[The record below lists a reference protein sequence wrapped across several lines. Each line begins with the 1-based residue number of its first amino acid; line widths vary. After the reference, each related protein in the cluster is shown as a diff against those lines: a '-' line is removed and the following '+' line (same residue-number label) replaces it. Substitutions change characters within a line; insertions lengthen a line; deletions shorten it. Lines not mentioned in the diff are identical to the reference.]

1 MKNSIGT
8 SVILTVFGESH
19 GPQIGA
25 VLDGMAPGLEVDEKF
40 IAQQLS
46 KRRPC
51 GSGESARVEDDEF
64 QIVSGVFNGHTTGA
78 PICILIPNRDVRS
91 EDYGK
96 NLGLARPSHADYVA
110 HVKYNGFEDWRGGGH
125 FSGRITAG
133 IVAVGAI
140 ALSALKA
147 RGINIGTHILKCAG
161 VSDVAFGCG
170 TEMEVL
176 ISRGIAGPETDGQ
189 ETQLSESKEKTAGT
203 GKPVAAESE
212 YDYCKIVSEQLEA
225 LENKPFPVLDNV
237 AQEMQEK
244 ILAARNSGD
253 SVGGVVQTAVAG
265 LPAGVG
271 EPWFDSLEG
280 ALSKAMFAIG
290 GVKGVE
296 FGAGFTLADMLGSQA
311 NDSFYYTVGDM
322 NSGSDSS
329 TVSNAMEQFSSEVNN
344 EHIRPETFSSDEVKN
359 LASDHGK
366 LHELQAMVRTRSN
379 NNGGINGGISNGM
392 PVVFSLAVKPT
403 PSIARQQET
412 INMLTGENAT
422 LKIVGRHDPAIVRR
436 ICPVVTAMTA
446 IVLCDMLAM
455 TYGTSW
461 LAPTNVVK

>member
-25 VLDGMAPGLEVDEKF
+25 VLDGMAPGIQVDEKF
-40 IAQQLS
+40 IAQQLN

-51 GSGESARVEDDEF
+51 GMGESARVEEDEF
-64 QIVSGVFNGHTTGA
+64 QIVSGVFNGRTTGA
-78 PICILIPNRDVRS
+78 PICILIPNKDVRS
-91 EDYGK
+91 EDYEK
-96 NLGLARPSHADYVA
+96 NLGLARPSHADFAA
-110 HVKYNGFEDWRGGGH
+110 HVKYNGFEDWCGGGH

-133 IVAVGAI
+133 IVAIGAI
-140 ALSALKA
+140 ALSALKS

-161 VSDVAFGCG
+161 VPDIPFGCG
-170 TEMEVL
+170 KDAEVPA
-176 ISRGIAGPETDGQ
+176 SSVTDGQ
-189 ETQLSESKEKTAGT
+189 EAQLPESKEKSPRTA
-203 GKPVAAESE
+203 KSVAAESE
-212 YDYCKIVSEQLEA
+212 NDYCKIVSEQLEA
-225 LENKPFPVLDNV
+225 LENRPFPVLDNV

-244 ILAARNSGD
+244 ILAAKNSGD
-253 SVGGVVQTAVAG
+253 SVGGVVQTAVTG

-296 FGAGFTLADMLGSQA
+296 FGSGFAMADMLGSQA

-322 NSGSDSS
+322 NSGADSS

-344 EHIRPETFSSDEVKN
+344 EHIRPETFGSDEVKN

-366 LHELQAMVRTRSN
+366 LHEVQAMVRTRSN

-392 PVVFSLAVKPT
+392 PVVFNLAVKPT
-403 PSIARQQET
+403 PSIAVPQET
-412 INMLTGENAT
+412 VNMITGENAT

-446 IVLCDMLAM
+446 IVLCDMLALAF
-455 TYGTSW
+455 GTNW
-461 LAPTNVVK
+461 LATKVPGK

>member
-25 VLDGMAPGLEVDEKF
+25 VLDGMAPGIQVDEKF
-40 IAQQLS
+40 IAQQLN

-51 GSGESARVEDDEF
+51 GTGESARVEEDEF
-64 QIVSGVFNGHTTGA
+64 QIVSGVFNGRTTGA
-78 PICILIPNRDVRS
+78 PICILIPNKDVRS
-91 EDYGK
+91 EDYKK
-96 NLGLARPSHADYVA
+96 NLGLARPSHADFVA

-133 IVAVGAI
+133 IVAIGAI
-140 ALSALKA
+140 ALSALKS

-161 VSDVAFGCG
+161 VSDIPFGCG
-170 TEMEVL
+170 KDAEVPA
-176 ISRGIAGPETDGQ
+176 SSVTDGQ
-189 ETQLSESKEKTAGT
+189 EAQLPESKEKCPRTA
-203 GKPVAAESE
+203 KSVAAESG
-212 YDYCKIVSEQLEA
+212 YDYCKIVSEQLEV
-225 LENKPFPVLDNV
+225 LENKLFPVLDNV
-237 AQEMQEK
+237 EQEMQER
-244 ILAARNSGD
+244 ILAAKNSGD
-253 SVGGVVQTAVAG
+253 SVGGVVQTAVTG

-296 FGAGFTLADMLGSQA
+296 FGSGFAMADMLGSQA
-311 NDSFYYTVGDM
+311 NDSLYYTVGDM
-322 NSGSDSS
+322 NSGADSS

-392 PVVFSLAVKPT
+392 PVVFNLAVKPT
-403 PSIARQQET
+403 PSIAVPQET
-412 INMLTGENAT
+412 VNMITGENAT

-446 IVLCDMLAM
+446 IVLCDMLALAF
-455 TYGTSW
+455 GTNW
-461 LAPTNVVK
+461 LATKVPGK

>member
-25 VLDGMAPGLEVDEKF
+25 VLDGMAPGIQVDEKF
-40 IAQQLS
+40 IAQQLN

-51 GSGESARVEDDEF
+51 GTGESARVEEDEF
-64 QIVSGVFNGHTTGA
+64 QIVSGVFNGRTTGA
-78 PICILIPNRDVRS
+78 PICILIPNKDVRS

-96 NLGLARPSHADYVA
+96 NLGLARPSHADFVA

-133 IVAVGAI
+133 IVAIGAI
-140 ALSALKA
+140 ALNALKA

-161 VSDVAFGCG
+161 VPDIPFGCG
-170 TEMEVL
+170 KDAEVPA
-176 ISRGIAGPETDGQ
+176 SSVIAEVEADGRR
-189 ETQLSESKEKTAGT
+189 TQVSECKEKGSGT
-203 GKPVAAESE
+203 DQSVLTESG
-212 YDYCKIVSEQLEA
+212 YDYCKIVSNQLES

-237 AQEMQEK
+237 AQEMQER
-244 ILAARNSGD
+244 ILAAKNSGD
-253 SVGGVVQTAVAG
+253 SVGGVVQTAVTG

-296 FGAGFTLADMLGSQA
+296 FGSGFAMADMLGSQA
-311 NDSFYYTVGDM
+311 NDSLYY
-322 NSGSDSS
+322 
-329 TVSNAMEQFSSEVNN
+329 
-344 EHIRPETFSSDEVKN
+344 KN
-359 LASDHGK
+359 CNIH
-366 LHELQAMVRTRSN
+366 TYTN

-403 PSIARQQET
+403 PSIAVPQET
-412 INMLTGENAT
+412 VNMITGENAT
-422 LKIVGRHDPAIVRR
+422 LKIAGRHDPAIVRR

-446 IVLCDMLAM
+446 IVLCDMLALAF
-455 TYGTSW
+455 GTNW
-461 LAPTNVVK
+461 LATKVPGK

>member
-25 VLDGMAPGLEVDEKF
+25 VLDGMAPGIQVDEKF
-40 IAQQLS
+40 IAQQLN

-51 GSGESARVEDDEF
+51 GTGESARVEEDEF
-64 QIVSGVFNGHTTGA
+64 QIVSGVFNGRTTGA
-78 PICILIPNRDVRS
+78 PICILIPNKDVRS

-96 NLGLARPSHADYVA
+96 NLGLARPSHADFVA

-133 IVAVGAI
+133 IVAIGAI
-140 ALSALKA
+140 ALSALKS

-161 VSDVAFGCG
+161 VSDIPFGCG
-170 TEMEVL
+170 KDAEVPA
-176 ISRGIAGPETDGQ
+176 SSVTDGQ
-189 ETQLSESKEKTAGT
+189 EAQLPESKEKSPRTAKSVT
-203 GKPVAAESE
+203 AESG

-225 LENKPFPVLDNV
+225 LENRPFPVLDNV
-237 AQEMQEK
+237 AQEMQER
-244 ILAARNSGD
+244 ILAAKNSGD
-253 SVGGVVQTAVAG
+253 SVGGVVQAAVTG

-296 FGAGFTLADMLGSQA
+296 FGSGFAMADMLGSQA
-311 NDSFYYTVGDM
+311 NDSFVCKGGEIHT
-322 NSGSDSS
+322 
-329 TVSNAMEQFSSEVNN
+329 
-344 EHIRPETFSSDEVKN
+344 
-359 LASDHGK
+359 
-366 LHELQAMVRTRSN
+366 RTN

-392 PVVFSLAVKPT
+392 PVVFNLAVKPT
-403 PSIARQQET
+403 PSIAVPQET
-412 INMLTGENAT
+412 VNMITGENAT

-446 IVLCDMLAM
+446 IVLCDMLALA
-455 TYGTSW
+455 YGTNW
-461 LAPTNVVK
+461 LVPTVAGK

>member
-25 VLDGMAPGLEVDEKF
+25 VLDGMAPGIQVDEKF
-40 IAQQLS
+40 IAQQLN

-51 GSGESARVEDDEF
+51 GTGESARVEEDEF
-64 QIVSGVFNGHTTGA
+64 QIVSGVFNGRTTGA
-78 PICILIPNRDVRS
+78 PICILIPNKDVRR
-91 EDYGK
+91 EDYEK
-96 NLGLARPSHADYVA
+96 NLGLARPSHADFVA

-133 IVAVGAI
+133 IVAIGAI
-140 ALSALKA
+140 ALSALKS

-161 VSDVAFGCG
+161 VSDIPFGCG
-170 TEMEVL
+170 KDAEVPASSVITEVE
-176 ISRGIAGPETDGQ
+176 ADGRR
-189 ETQLSESKEKTAGT
+189 TQVSECKEKSPRTA
-203 GKPVAAESE
+203 KSVAAESG
-212 YDYCKIVSEQLEA
+212 YDYCKIVSEQLEV
-225 LENKPFPVLDNV
+225 LENKLFPVLDNV
-237 AQEMQEK
+237 EQEMQER
-244 ILAARNSGD
+244 ILAAKNSGD
-253 SVGGVVQTAVAG
+253 SVGGVVQTAVTG

-296 FGAGFTLADMLGSQA
+296 FGSGFAMADMLGSQA

-322 NSGSDSS
+322 NSGADSS

-344 EHIRPETFSSDEVKN
+344 EHIRPETFGSDEVKN

-366 LHELQAMVRTRSN
+366 LHEVQAMVRTRSN

-403 PSIARQQET
+403 PSIARQQQT
-412 INMLTGENAT
+412 INMLTGENVT
-422 LKIVGRHDPAIVRR
+422 LKVVGRHDPAIVRR

-446 IVLCDMLAM
+446 IVLCDMLALAF
-455 TYGTSW
+455 GTNW
-461 LAPTNVVK
+461 LATKVPGK

>member
-25 VLDGMAPGLEVDEKF
+25 VLDGMAPGIQVDEKF
-40 IAQQLS
+40 IAQQLN

-51 GSGESARVEDDEF
+51 GTGESARVEEDEF
-64 QIVSGVFNGHTTGA
+64 QIVSGVFNGRTTGA
-78 PICILIPNRDVRS
+78 PICILIPNKDVRS
-91 EDYGK
+91 EDYEK
-96 NLGLARPSHADYVA
+96 NLGLARPSHADFVA
-110 HVKYNGFEDWRGGGH
+110 HVKYYGFEDWRGGGH

-133 IVAVGAI
+133 IVAIGAI
-140 ALSALKA
+140 ALSALKS

-161 VSDVAFGCG
+161 VSDIPFGCG
-170 TEMEVL
+170 IEKEVL
-176 ISRGIAGPETDGQ
+176 ASSVTDGQ
-189 ETQLSESKEKTAGT
+189 KAQLPESKEKSAGT
-203 GKPVAAESE
+203 GNSVAAESE

-225 LENKPFPVLDNV
+225 LENRPFPVLDNV

-244 ILAARNSGD
+244 ILAAKNSGD
-253 SVGGVVQTAVAG
+253 SVGGVVQAAVTG

-296 FGAGFTLADMLGSQA
+296 FGSGFAMADMLGSQA
-311 NDSFYYTVGDM
+311 NDSLYYTVGDM
-322 NSGSDSS
+322 NSGADSS

-344 EHIRPETFSSDEVKN
+344 EHIRQETFSSDEVKN

-392 PVVFSLAVKPT
+392 PLVFNLAVKPT
-403 PSIARQQET
+403 PSIAVPQET
-412 INMLTGENAT
+412 VNMITGENAT

-446 IVLCDMLAM
+446 IVLCDMLALAF
-455 TYGTSW
+455 GTNW
-461 LAPTNVVK
+461 LATKVPGK

>member
-25 VLDGMAPGLEVDEKF
+25 VLDGMAPGISVDEKF
-40 IAQQLS
+40 IAQQLD
-46 KRRPC
+46 KRRPH
-51 GSGESARVEDDEF
+51 GLGESARVEEDEF

-176 ISRGIAGPETDGQ
+176 ISRGIAGPETDGL

-203 GKPVAAESE
+203 GKSVAAESE

-253 SVGGVVQTAVAG
+253 SVGGVVQTAVTG

-311 NDSFYYTVGDM
+311 NDSFYY
-322 NSGSDSS
+322 
-329 TVSNAMEQFSSEVNN
+329 
-344 EHIRPETFSSDEVKN
+344 KN
-359 LASDHGK
+359 CNIHT
-366 LHELQAMVRTRSN
+366 RTN

-392 PVVFSLAVKPT
+392 PVVFNLAVKPT
-403 PSIARQQET
+403 PSISRQQDT
-412 INMLTGENAT
+412 VNMLTGENAT

-446 IVLCDMLAM
+446 IVLCDMLALAF
-455 TYGTSW
+455 GTNW
-461 LAPTNVVK
+461 LATKVPGK

>member
-25 VLDGMAPGLEVDEKF
+25 VLDGMAPGIPVDEKF

-46 KRRPC
+46 RRRPC
-51 GSGESARVEDDEF
+51 GPGESARVEEDEF
-64 QIVSGVFNGHTTGA
+64 QIVSGVFNGRTTGA
-78 PICILIPNRDVRS
+78 PICILIPNKDARS

-96 NLGLARPSHADYVA
+96 NLGLARPSHADFAA

-133 IVAVGAI
+133 IVAIGAI
-140 ALSALKA
+140 ALSTLKS
-147 RGINIGTHILKCAG
+147 REINIGTHILKCAG
-161 VSDVAFGCG
+161 VSDIPFGCG
-170 TEMEVL
+170 KETEVL
-176 ISRGIAGPETDGQ
+176 ASSVTDGQ
-189 ETQLSESKEKTAGT
+189 EAQVPESKEKSPRT
-203 GKPVAAESE
+203 GKSVAAESE

-237 AQEMQEK
+237 EQEMQEK
-244 ILAARNSGD
+244 ILAAKNSGD
-253 SVGGVVQTAVAG
+253 SVGGVVQTAVTG

-296 FGAGFTLADMLGSQA
+296 FGSGFAMADMLGSQA
-311 NDSFYYTVGDM
+311 NDSFYYKTGNIQTD
-322 NSGSDSS
+322 
-329 TVSNAMEQFSSEVNN
+329 T
-344 EHIRPETFSSDEVKN
+344 
-359 LASDHGK
+359 
-366 LHELQAMVRTRSN
+366 N
-379 NNGGINGGISNGM
+379 NNGGVNGGISNGM
-392 PVVFSLAVKPT
+392 PVVFNLAVKPT
-403 PSIARQQET
+403 PSISKQQET

-446 IVLCDMLAM
+446 IVLCNMLALAF
-455 TYGTSW
+455 GTNW
-461 LAPTNVVK
+461 LATKVPGK

>member
-1 MKNSIGT
+1 MKNSIGS
-8 SVILTVFGESH
+8 SVVLTVFGESH

-25 VLDGMAPGLEVDEKF
+25 VLDGMAPGIPVDEKF

-46 KRRPC
+46 RRRPC
-51 GSGESARVEDDEF
+51 GPGESARVEGDEF
-64 QIVSGVFNGHTTGA
+64 QIVSGVFNGRTTGA
-78 PICILIPNRDVRS
+78 PICILIPNKDARS

-96 NLGLARPSHADYVA
+96 NLGLARPSHADFVA

-133 IVAVGAI
+133 IVAIGAI
-140 ALSALKA
+140 ALSALKS

-161 VSDVAFGCG
+161 VSDIPFGCG
-170 TEMEVL
+170 KDAEVL
-176 ISRGIAGPETDGQ
+176 ASSITDGQ
-189 ETQLSESKEKTAGT
+189 KAQLPESKEKSPRT
-203 GKPVAAESE
+203 GKSVAAESE
-212 YDYCKIVSEQLEA
+212 YDSCKIVSEQLEA

-237 AQEMQEK
+237 EQEMQER
-244 ILAARNSGD
+244 ILAAKNSGD
-253 SVGGVVQTAVAG
+253 SVGGVVQTAVTG

-296 FGAGFTLADMLGSQA
+296 FGAGFAMADMLGSQA
-311 NDSFYYTVGDM
+311 NDSLYYKTPE
-322 NSGSDSS
+322 NFASELN
-329 TVSNAMEQFSSEVNN
+329 NAETLNGNDICSE
-344 EHIRPETFSSDEVKN
+344 TT
-359 LASDHGK
+359 DHGK
-366 LHELQAMVRTRSN
+366 KCGLPYVVMTYTN

-392 PVVFSLAVKPT
+392 PVVFNLAVKPT
-403 PSIARQQET
+403 PSISKQQET

-446 IVLCDMLAM
+446 IVLCDMLALA
-455 TYGTSW
+455 YGTNW
-461 LAPTNVVK
+461 LASSRQ

>member
-25 VLDGMAPGLEVDEKF
+25 VLDGMAPGIQVDEKF
-40 IAQQLS
+40 IAQQLN

-51 GSGESARVEDDEF
+51 GTGESARVEEDEF
-64 QIVSGVFNGHTTGA
+64 QIVSGVFNGRTTGA
-78 PICILIPNRDVRS
+78 PICILIPNKDVRS
-91 EDYGK
+91 EDYEK
-96 NLGLARPSHADYVA
+96 NLGLARPSHADFVA

-133 IVAVGAI
+133 IVAIGAI
-140 ALSALKA
+140 ALSALKS

-161 VSDVAFGCG
+161 VSDIPFVSGKDA
-170 TEMEVL
+170 EVPA
-176 ISRGIAGPETDGQ
+176 SSVTDGQ
-189 ETQLSESKEKTAGT
+189 EAQLPASKEKSPRTA
-203 GKPVAAESE
+203 KSVAAESG
-212 YDYCKIVSEQLEA
+212 YDYCKIVREQLEA
-225 LENKPFPVLDNV
+225 LENRPFPVLDNV
-237 AQEMQEK
+237 EQEMQER
-244 ILAARNSGD
+244 ILAAKNSGD
-253 SVGGVVQTAVAG
+253 SVGGVVQTAVTG

-296 FGAGFTLADMLGSQA
+296 FGSGFAMADMLGSQA
-311 NDSFYYTVGDM
+311 NDSLYY
-322 NSGSDSS
+322 
-329 TVSNAMEQFSSEVNN
+329 
-344 EHIRPETFSSDEVKN
+344 KN
-359 LASDHGK
+359 CNIH
-366 LHELQAMVRTRSN
+366 TYTN

-392 PVVFSLAVKPT
+392 PVVFNLAVKPT
-403 PSIARQQET
+403 PSIAVPQET
-412 INMLTGENAT
+412 VNMITGENAT

-446 IVLCDMLAM
+446 IVLCDMLALAF
-455 TYGTSW
+455 GTNW
-461 LAPTNVVK
+461 LATKVPGK